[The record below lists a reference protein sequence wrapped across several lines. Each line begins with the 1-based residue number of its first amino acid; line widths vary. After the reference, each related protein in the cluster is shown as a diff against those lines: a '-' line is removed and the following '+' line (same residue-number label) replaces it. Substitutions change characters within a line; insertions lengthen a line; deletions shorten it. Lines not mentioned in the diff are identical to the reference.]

1 MIPARCSERSWACD
15 EPTCIHHVPAVPGD
29 VLRRRPV
36 CGLVLVDEAVR
47 CSGIDQRSIAW
58 LLGISESRVSQ
69 LVRRTSRKIREI
81 LEAT

>member
-1 MIPARCSERSWACD
+1 MIPAECDARSWACD
-15 EPTCIHHVPAVPGD
+15 RPECVHHVPPVRGD

-36 CGLVLVDEAVR
+36 CGLVLVEEAVR
-47 CSGIDQRSIAW
+47 CGGIDQRSIAW

-69 LVRRTSRKIREI
+69 IVRRTTAKIRTV